1 MRRKLTDGES
11 SLVNEYAVWTA
22 ISYLDSST
30 DYREYLR
37 KEHGTSESVTGDLV
51 FLDGSKRSRRSH
63 GPGIMVLMFI
73 AILLIAGFV
82 LLIVH
87 SF

>member
-11 SLVNEYAVWTA
+11 SFVNEYAVRTA

-37 KEHGTSESVTGDLV
+37 KERGTNESVTGDLV
-51 FLDGSKRSRRSH
+51 FPRSQ